1 MKDYKI
7 HLQYVGTARLKNEIW
22 FSNLG
27 FNGLFSMDINNSVL
41 KYRNKIPFLEENVE
55 CAYANANLVYENKLF
70 FFPNNCKEIMIY
82 DAITDRFQK
91 VTILPLDNDDV
102 YITAGVIQ
110 WEKSVLIFPYK
121 LEQGIFILDLTTL
134 QLKHDIEFN
143 KLLENFKNIF
153 YFTKLDVTTIAVL
166 TENNAIIELDIEKK
180 KNIYFK
186 QFNQNLDI
194 IALAYNK
201 NSYWLL
207 LNKVTDIYE
216 WNCVQEELIKYQ
228 LLEEEWLNE
237 GGIPYSNIIFVDE
250 RIIVL
255 NFYLKYIMEIDKN
268 AHLIKKAVE
277 YPKGFRFLDNKFRA
291 WRAFAAFDVIDQKI
305 WLHPVRGNMLLI
317 YDIKENY
324 LVGKEIVIS
333 TMEFPAALEGVEE
346 NILINN
352 DIFCERDDMGGIS
365 GFIEVI
371 GGKDYIKKQSQFL
384 GNIVHKIIMD
394 M

>member
-134 QLKHDIEFN
+134 QLKHDI
-143 KLLENFKNIF
+143 F
-153 YFTKLDVTTIAVL
+153 Y
-166 TENNAIIELDIEKK
+166 
-180 KNIYFK
+180 
-186 QFNQNLDI
+186 
-194 IALAYNK
+194 
-201 NSYWLL
+201 
-207 LNKVTDIYE
+207 
-216 WNCVQEELIKYQ
+216 
-228 LLEEEWLNE
+228 
-237 GGIPYSNIIFVDE
+237 
-250 RIIVL
+250 
-255 NFYLKYIMEIDKN
+255 
-268 AHLIKKAVE
+268 
-277 YPKGFRFLDNKFRA
+277 
-291 WRAFAAFDVIDQKI
+291 KI
-305 WLHPVRGNMLLI
+305 RC
-317 YDIKENY
+317 
-324 LVGKEIVIS
+324 
-333 TMEFPAALEGVEE
+333 
-346 NILINN
+346 NN
-352 DIFCERDDMGGIS
+352 DCCFDRE
-365 GFIEVI
+365 
-371 GGKDYIKKQSQFL
+371 
-384 GNIVHKIIMD
+384 
-394 M
+394 